1 MSDAVEI
8 FETSDVDPVE
18 EEDSFP
24 FPKLRKSPHISYD
37 MMCEKTFFL
46 PTIYFAFCLIRDT
59 P

>member
-37 MMCEKTFFL
+37 MMCEIIITN
-46 PTIYFAFCLIRDT
+46 I
-59 P
+59 